1 MNMKWTLQRLVL
13 GLALGAV
20 LAGGMALTDA
30 HAAAGHS
37 ANARARTIEGAWLVH
52 VSVHDCESADDPI
65 MHFQTIVTFGQGGT
79 VTNITTGA
87 NPAQRT
93 TAIGTWRRIG
103 GQRFTSV
110 AYTYLFSPAGAWTAT
125 QQIATTV
132 DIGRNPDEL
141 TGTTKTGFFNT
152 NGDLVATACA
162 TVAGN
167 RLR

>member
-1 MNMKWTLQRLVL
+1 MKWNLQRLVL

-20 LAGGMALTDA
+20 LAGGMALTGA
-30 HAAAGHS
+30 HAAAGQDA
-37 ANARARTIEGAWLVH
+37 ANARARTIEGAWVVH
-52 VSVHDCESADDPI
+52 VTVHECESEDDPI
-65 MHFQTIVTFGQGGT
+65 MHFQTIVTFAQGGT

-87 NPAQRT
+87 APAQRT

-103 GQRFTSV
+103 GQTFTSV

-132 DIGRNPDEL
+132 EIGRNPDEF
-141 TGTTKTGFFNT
+141 TGTTETGFFNT
-152 NGDLVATACA
+152 TGNLVATACA